1 MKYYNN
7 IKSLLCGSL
16 LLLAGG
22 ASFTS
27 CTDWL
32 DKDPESIVAEDEAFK
47 NYRNFQ
53 GYIEEIYNLIP
64 LIRRRST
71 TVLLGISV
79 MTLFITRKALHTWI
93 TRLTLATTV
102 TGILTPSAG

>member
-1 MKYYNN
+1 MKHYNN

-16 LLLAGG
+16 LLLAG
-22 ASFTS
+22 ASLTS

-53 GYIEEIYNLIP
+53 GYIEEIYSLVPDKQKINYCFLVFLCID
-64 LIRRRST
+64 
-71 TVLLGISV
+71 
-79 MTLFITRKALHTWI
+79 H
-93 TRLTLATTV
+93 
-102 TGILTPSAG
+102 

>member
-22 ASFTS
+22 FTS

-32 DKDPESIVAEDEAFK
+32 DKDPEANRTK
-47 NYRNFQ
+47 
-53 GYIEEIYNLIP
+53 
-64 LIRRRST
+64 
-71 TVLLGISV
+71 GI
-79 MTLFITRKALHTWI
+79 
-93 TRLTLATTV
+93 
-102 TGILTPSAG
+102 